1 MAKEQSAGTTK
12 RGRPALTP
20 EAQNNKLIALAVD
33 QIEEQLRSGKAS
45 SQILAIYTKMAV
57 NRDKER
63 LEKELLEAKVELAKA
78 KTEAIA
84 AEARQEE
91 LYLKAIKS
99 MRLYQGAAYDED
111 EEELQ

>member
-1 MAKEQSAGTTK
+1 MAKEQSAETPK
-12 RGRPALTP
+12 RGRPALSP

-45 SQILAIYTKMAV
+45 SQILAIYAKMAV
-57 NRDKER
+57 NREKER

-91 LYLKAIKS
+91 LYLQAIKS
-99 MRLYQGAAYDED
+99 MRMYQGAAYDED
-111 EEELQ
+111 EEEL